1 MARSK
6 RMKQTWREGR
16 ITPEHCKRDHTGPR
30 NPRWQGGQH
39 LTHQGYVMTY
49 MPEHPNAYNNK
60 VLEHRLVMEKHLG
73 RYLDPAEIVHH
84 INGQQSDNRIEN
96 LELLPS
102 NSAHI
107 RQHDAERIRNSK
119 GQYTKTGE

>member
-1 MARSK
+1 M
-6 RMKQTWREGR
+6 
-16 ITPEHCKRDHTGPR
+16 
-30 NPRWQGGQH
+30 
-39 LTHQGYVMTY
+39 THQGYVMTY

-60 VLEHRLVMEKHLG
+60 VLEHRLVMERHLG

-84 INGQQSDNRIEN
+84 INGKQDDNRIEN

-107 RQHDAERIRNSK
+107 KHHDADRPRNEK
-119 GQYTKTGE
+119 GQYTKLAE